1 MATQNEAQQQQQKDQ
16 QQSRPQQPQKDQ
28 QQTGT
33 SQPAAAQPQTGA
45 QQQQAGSTAVSSG
58 RTTNTAKDVQHP
70 IRTSSEM
77 PARRASLFNGGRLLT
92 PWELMR
98 RMNEELDRLVGAV
111 EMQRSGVQATPGA
124 NAVQSTARDT
134 RGADDL
140 TTTEWIPRIDV
151 VERDGAMVLRADLA
165 GIDPD
170 DIVVNVENGVLS
182 IWGERQQE
190 DREENDR
197 VVRAERMYGSFF
209 RSIPLPD
216 GADEEHVTA
225 EFKNGVLELTIP
237 VTQRDRGR
245 RIAVKS

>member
-1 MATQNEAQQQQQKDQ
+1 MATPNQQQQQQQKDQ
-16 QQSRPQQPQKDQ
+16 QQARAQQPPKDQ

-33 SQPAAAQPQTGA
+33 PQPANAQSQAGG
-45 QQQQAGSTAVSSG
+45 QQQQAGSATASSG
-58 RTTNTAKDVQHP
+58 RTATPAKDVQHP
-70 IRTSSEM
+70 IRTSSEL
-77 PARRASLFNGGRLLT
+77 PARRASLFSGGMLT
-92 PWELMR
+92 PWDLMR

-111 EMQRSGVQATPGA
+111 EMQRSGAQAPLRPDGAPGA
-124 NAVQSTARDT
+124 ARET

-140 TTTEWIPRIDV
+140 TTTTWMPRMDV
-151 VERDGAMVLRADLA
+151 VERDGAMVVRADLA

-170 DIVVNVENGVLS
+170 DIVVNIENGVLS
-182 IWGERQQE
+182 IWGERQLE

-197 VVRAERMYGSFF
+197 VVRAERVSGSFF

-237 VTQRDRGR
+237 VTQRERGR
-245 RIAVKS
+245 RIAVQS

>member
-16 QQSRPQQPQKDQ
+16 QQ
-28 QQTGT
+28 
-33 SQPAAAQPQTGA
+33 
-45 QQQQAGSTAVSSG
+45 SG

-77 PARRASLFNGGRLLT
+77 PARRASLFGGGRLLT

-111 EMQRSGVQATPGA
+111 EMQRSGTQATPRP
-124 NAVQSTARDT
+124 NAAPGTASDT
-134 RGADDL
+134 RGAADL
-140 TTTEWIPRIDV
+140 ATTEWIPRIDV
-151 VERDGAMVLRADLA
+151 VERGDAMVLRADLA

-170 DIVVNVENGVLS
+170 DIVVNIENGVLS

-190 DREENDR
+190 EREENDR
-197 VVRAERMYGSFF
+197 VVRAERAYGSFF

-216 GADEEHVTA
+216 GADEEHITA
-225 EFKNGVLELTIP
+225 EFKNGVLELRIP
-237 VTQRDRGR
+237 VSQRERGR